1 MKLAFC
7 LYKYFPYG
15 GLERN
20 FLRISQLCAERGHSI
35 DVYTMD
41 WKGPKPDNYNIT
53 IIPVNSW
60 SNHGKTKSFA
70 KKLNAILKQQNY
82 DVVIGFNR
90 MPGLDLYYS
99 ADPCYVDKINHLKPA
114 IYKLSNRY
122 RHFSAFEKAVFDPSS
137 KTQLMM
143 LSEIEQKKY
152 ISHYHTQKDRFHFL
166 PPGISADR
174 KRPADADTI
183 REQWRSEF
191 NIHDDEKVILMIG
204 SAFKRKGLERTL
216 LGVASLPEELKSK
229 THIMMIGEDNPKPFQ
244 ALAEKLGITK
254 QLHIFL
260 GRDDVPRFLLGADLL
275 AHPAISENTGNV
287 ILEAIVAGLP
297 VLISGACGY
306 AFHVERSK
314 SGLIAKEPFSQ
325 ADFDQKLEIMLTSPE
340 HSTWVENCIKYSLTE
355 DLYSRPEA
363 AADIIDSF
371 AKIHDSE

>member
-41 WKGPKPDNYNIT
+41 WKGPKPENYNIT
-53 IIPVNSW
+53 IIPVKGW
-60 SNHGKTKSFA
+60 SNHSKSADFA
-70 KKLNAILKQQNY
+70 KKLALLVANNNY

-90 MPGLDLYYS
+90 MPGIDLYYS

-114 IYKLSNRY
+114 IYKLSPRY
-122 RHFSAFEKAVFDPSS
+122 KHFSNFEKAVFDPSS

-152 ISHYHTQKDRFHFL
+152 ISHYHTQKSRFHLL

-174 KRPADADTI
+174 KKPDNADEI
-183 REQWRSEF
+183 RQQWRTEF
-191 NIHDDEKVILMIG
+191 NIQPDEKVILMIG
-204 SAFKRKGLERTL
+204 SAFKRKGLDRTL
-216 LGVASLPEELKSK
+216 LAVAALPEVLKNK
-229 THIMMIGEDNPKPFQ
+229 THIMMIGEDNPKPFV
-244 ALAEKLGITK
+244 ALAEKLGIAK

-287 ILEAIVAGLP
+287 ILEAMVAGLP

-325 ADFDQKLEIMLTSPE
+325 DDFNQKLATMLTSSE
-340 HSTWVENCIKYSLTE
+340 HSKWVENCINYSLTE

-363 AADIIDSF
+363 VADIIDSF
-371 AKIHDSE
+371 KKTNEPS

>member
-53 IIPVNSW
+53 IIPVNGW
-60 SNHGKTKSFA
+60 SNHSKSKNFA

-99 ADPCYVDKINHLKPA
+99 ADPCYVDKINHLKPT

-152 ISHYHTQKDRFHFL
+152 IAHYHTQKDRFHLL

-174 KRPADADTI
+174 KRPANADET
-183 REQWRSEF
+183 RKQWRSEF

-204 SAFKRKGLERTL
+204 SAFKRKGLERTI
-216 LGVASLPEELKSK
+216 LGVASLPEALKSK
-229 THIMMIGEDNPKPFQ
+229 TQIMMIGEDNPKPFQ
-244 ALAEKLGITK
+244 ALAEKLGIAK

-260 GRDDVPRFLLGADLL
+260 GRDDVPRFLLGADIL

-314 SGLIAKEPFSQ
+314 SGLVTQEPFSQ
-325 ADFDQKLEIMLTSPE
+325 ETFNQQLETMLTSAE
-340 HSTWVENCIKYSLTE
+340 HSIWVENCIKYSLTE

-363 AADIIDSF
+363 AVNIIESLKKTD
-371 AKIHDSE
+371 A

>member
-20 FLRISQLCAERGHSI
+20 FLRIAQICAERGHSI
-35 DVYTMD
+35 DVYTMN
-41 WKGPKPDNYNIT
+41 WKGSKPSNFNIT
-53 IIPVNSW
+53 IIPVKSW
-60 SNHGKTKSFA
+60 SNHGKTKAFA
-70 KKLNAILKQQNY
+70 KKVKTILSHQNY

-99 ADPCYVDKINHLKPA
+99 ADPCYVDKINHLKPT

-122 RHFSAFEKAVFDPSS
+122 KHFSSFERSVFEPSS

-152 ISHYHTQKDRFHFL
+152 ISHYQTQKERFHLL
-166 PPGISADR
+166 PPGISSDR
-174 KRPADADTI
+174 KRPPNASEL
-183 REQWRSEF
+183 RSQWRKEF
-191 NIHDDEKVILMIG
+191 NIKEDEKVVLMIG
-204 SAFKRKGLERTL
+204 SAFKRKGLGRTL
-216 LGVASLPEELKSK
+216 LGVSSLPEPLKSK
-229 THIMMIGEDNPKPFQ
+229 THIMMIGEDNPKPFY
-244 ALAEKLGITK
+244 ALAEKYNIAK

-260 GRDDVPRFLLGADLL
+260 GRDDVPNFLLGADIL

-306 AFHVERSK
+306 AFHVEKSK
-314 SGLIAKEPFSQ
+314 TGLITEEPFSQ
-325 ADFDQKLEIMLTSPE
+325 EVFNQQLKTMLTSSE
-340 HSTWVENCIKYSLTE
+340 HSSWVQNCIKYSQTE

-363 AADIIDSF
+363 AANIIDSF
-371 AKIHDSE
+371 DKANASS